1 MKMKHFIIKS
11 MPWYLLLGFVSF
23 IFLPFKSSEAYNK
36 TSKTPQ
42 EAREAQGQDAPL
54 TLFECYELALKQSEI
69 IAIDSEII
77 KETEARFIQAFSALL
92 PHVTFVATKN
102 WQDPSAITSTSSGN
116 GTDRKFVFTQT
127 LFSGFKELAGISSSK
142 FEHKQRTYEKARA
155 EQLLFSDVADAFYL
169 FKEKREDLFILE
181 TIQSILENRI
191 QELLARVELGRSRR
205 SEIVNTQAQLYA
217 VEAEMELVKS
227 QEALSRQLLEF
238 LIGKPLEDVD
248 DSYTDNIFSVV
259 LKPEGDY
266 TANAEAR
273 PDVLASQMAWNV
285 AKKMVTIAK
294 SGYFPTITAENNYYT
309 HRDTP
314 PVDMEWDAQLKISV
328 PIFDGLETYGEVK
341 EASAKAKESELQY
354 MRDKRSAVWDI
365 RNAYVNLHA
374 SLARSKALKKALNAN
389 EMNYTL
395 QKEDYQLNLINN
407 LDLLIAIKT
416 LADSRRNY
424 IQAFYETKRFY
435 WQLRVANGEID
446 NEGNHGTF

>member
-54 TLFECYELALKQSEI
+54 TLFECYKLALKQSEI

-102 WQDPSAITSTSSGN
+102 WQDPSGASSITSGN

-127 LFSGFKELAGISSSK
+127 LFSGFKEFAGVSGSK
-142 FEHKQRTYEKARA
+142 SEHKQRTYEKTRA

-169 FKEKREDLFILE
+169 FKEEREDLVILE
-181 TIQSILENRI
+181 TIQSILKNRI

-205 SEIVNTQAQLYA
+205 SEVVNTQAQLYQIEDEIESA
-217 VEAEMELVKS
+217 KS

-238 LIGKPLEDVD
+238 LIGKPLKDVNDSGTD
-248 DSYTDNIFSVV
+248 DIFSTI
-259 LKPEGDY
+259 LEPESDY
-266 TANAEAR
+266 TVNAEAR

-285 AKKMVTIAK
+285 AKKMVTIAR

-314 PVDMEWDAQLKISV
+314 PVDMEWNAQLKISV

-354 MRDKRSAVWDI
+354 IRDKRSAVWDI
-365 RNAYVNLHA
+365 RNAYVSLRA
-374 SLARSKALKKALNAN
+374 SLARSKSLKKALDAF

-395 QKEDYQLNLINN
+395 QKEDYHLNLVNN
-407 LDLLIAIKT
+407 LDVLTAIKS
-416 LADSRRNY
+416 LEDSRRNY

-446 NEGNHGTF
+446 NGENHVTF